1 MTHAA
6 GPASLAPVTSP
17 PDGGSCRAC
26 PVRCER
32 VVYPARCV
40 QQGCARLYAH
50 DEDGVRWLGCVDK
63 VFTGEIDAAR
73 LAQVEAEHPGF
84 GALIAERTPNDFCP
98 AAIDRTFPD
107 RADGPCVNPGF
118 LAGLPQAPEGREP
131 LQVRRR
137 DAPAG

>member
-6 GPASLAPVTSP
+6 GPASLAPVTTP

-32 VVYPARCV
+32 
-40 QQGCARLYAH
+40 LYAH
-50 DEDGVRWLGCVDK
+50 EEGGVRWLGCVDK

-107 RADGPCVNPGF
+107 RADGPCVNPAF
-118 LAGLPQAPEGREP
+118 VEGLPEAPQGREP
-131 LQVRRR
+131 LHTRR
-137 DAPAG
+137 G